1 MGSESASPAARN
13 SSPSAHAAELQ
24 ERLRRI
30 ASRIAPAVRACVET
44 GRPAADEL
52 RRATAAE
59 SARLA
64 LVALQRWQELRE
76 TYSNDAEPTWS
87 RLAALSAAT
96 QRGFY
101 NQAALL
107 AALEAALKEEAA
119 SSQ

>member
-1 MGSESASPAARN
+1 MRN
-13 SSPSAHAAELQ
+13 EDGIDGH
-24 ERLRRI
+24 
-30 ASRIAPAVRACVET
+30 VR
-44 GRPAADEL
+44 
-52 RRATAAE
+52 
-59 SARLA
+59 SRLA
-64 LVALQRWQELRE
+64 ERQRWQELRE

-101 NQAALL
+101 NQGALL